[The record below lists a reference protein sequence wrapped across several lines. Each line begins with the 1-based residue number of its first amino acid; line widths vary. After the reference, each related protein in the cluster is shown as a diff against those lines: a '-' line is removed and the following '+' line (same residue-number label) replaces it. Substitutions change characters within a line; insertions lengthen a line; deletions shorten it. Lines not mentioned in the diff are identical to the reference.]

1 MKSPI
6 KIIQLPIIVIL
17 LSFISCGPSGLV
29 FEAEEINQPVNDFE
43 KTEKL
48 SEDELQTW
56 YHSDII
62 NDTIPGMSVDKAY
75 SELIRDQKG
84 DTIIVAVVDS
94 GVDVAHEDLDDKVWK
109 NQDEIPGNNIDDD
122 ENGYIDDVYG
132 WNFLGDINHENLEM
146 TRIIRDFED
155 RFEAKSKD
163 DISDKN
169 KDDFELYQRA
179 KKEYDKKLQKSK
191 AQKNYYVNILN
202 QLKSARQA
210 IADSIGDE
218 NFTLQQVKNLKA
230 DTKDF
235 KQKKN
240 FLIQVMSNVGDDL
253 SEAENQ
259 LQRGVDYFGDR
270 VQYHYGKD
278 LNATAD
284 RGDDPDDFDDT
295 ENYGNNDVDG
305 PDPKEDVVMHGTHVA
320 GIIAAERNN
329 NTGING
335 VASNAK
341 IMALRAVPDGD
352 EYDKDIAY
360 AIRYAVDNGAKV
372 INTSFGKY
380 YSTHPDWVIEAIQ
393 YAAKNDVLIVNAA
406 GNEGINLDEKRV
418 YPNDQTPEDAT
429 EVADNFINI
438 GAIGPKIGETL
449 VASFSNYGKA
459 NLDIFAPGASIYSSV
474 PDDKYEFLQG
484 TSMAAPAVS
493 GIAAMIRSYYPDLSA
508 NQVKQVIMK
517 SGILYE
523 NEVVLGGDPENKESL
538 TKASVTGKFANLYN
552 ALIEAHKMSNK

>member
-43 KTEKL
+43 KTKKL

-259 LQRGVDYFGDR
+259 LQRGIDYYGDR

-278 LNATAD
+278 FNATAD

-438 GAIGPKIGETL
+438 GAIGPNIGETL

>member
-75 SELIRDQKG
+75 KELIRDQKG

-94 GVDVAHEDLDDKVWK
+94 GVDIAHEDLDDKIWK
-109 NQDEIPGNNIDDD
+109 NEDEIPGNNKDDD

-155 RFEAKSKD
+155 RFEAKSKE
-163 DISDKN
+163 DIADEN

-240 FLIQVMSNVGDDL
+240 FLVQIMSNVGDDL
-253 SEAENQ
+253 SEAEEQ
-259 LQRGVDYFGDR
+259 LESGIDYYGDR

-278 LNATAD
+278 FNATAD

-438 GAIGPKIGETL
+438 GAIGPNIGETL

-552 ALIEAHKMSNK
+552 ALIEAHKMSN

>member
-43 KTEKL
+43 KTKKL

-75 SELIRDQKG
+75 KELIRDQKG

-94 GVDVAHEDLDDKVWK
+94 GVDIAHEDLDDKIWK
-109 NQDEIPGNNIDDD
+109 NEDEIPGNNKDDD

-155 RFEAKSKD
+155 RFEAKSKE
-163 DISDKN
+163 DIADEN

-240 FLIQVMSNVGDDL
+240 FLVQIMSNVGDDL
-253 SEAENQ
+253 SEAEEQ
-259 LQRGVDYFGDR
+259 LESGIDYYGDR

-278 LNATAD
+278 FNATAD

-438 GAIGPKIGETL
+438 GAIGPNIGETL

-552 ALIEAHKMSNK
+552 ALIEAHKMSN